1 MQQVRYLKILFLS
14 LAIVCFGLVG
24 GRLLFLVLY
33 PPSASDFV
41 KLLSEPQFRNF
52 TLYGVLGGAFLAMVL
67 NKRVM
72 AYSIRR
78 LLDDSVMG
86 LGISLIFGRMA
97 CVVTGCCF
105 GKTTQAWI
113 GIPMVKGSLAHLNY
127 LKDHPLSFF
136 GGLPHLHFTQGYE
149 VFVILL
155 ALGVALWVKNYGSKK
170 RLKPGVVFWYFAL
183 TLTIGR
189 FGVFFFRD
197 FPDSIGISNVIRG
210 PIIYG
215 LSLLLL
221 WKAKSIIDR
230 K

>member
-1 MQQVRYLKILFLS
+1 LPKDFIQ
-14 LAIVCFGLVG
+14 
-24 GRLLFLVLY
+24 LLT
-33 PPSASDFV
+33 
-41 KLLSEPQFRNF
+41 EPQFRNF
-52 TLYGVLGGAFLAMVL
+52 TLYGVLIGAFLAVALGRNML
-67 NKRVM
+67 G
-72 AYSIRR
+72 YSIRR
-78 LLDDSVMG
+78 LLDDCVLG
-86 LGISLIFGRMA
+86 LAISLIVGRMA

-149 VFVILL
+149 IGVIVL
-155 ALGVALWVKNYGSKK
+155 ALIVALWVIYNGKTTG
-170 RLKPGVVFWYFAL
+170 LKPGVIFWFFAL

-197 FPDSIGISNVIRG
+197 FPDSSGISNVIRG

-215 LSLLLL
+215 LSLLVL
-221 WKAKSIIDR
+221 WKAKSLID
-230 K
+230 KP